1 MTDFIHEHPKDP
13 PSPPPCKD
21 DQEEEVSDKVR
32 QKRVYSYALV
42 LFTVAFALIL
52 WTFLMNQRSHQEVI
66 TELRGSNNILQS
78 TLEENTTLET
88 RVAELEKIVQD
99 LRDELSI
106 TQTNL
111 ENAQSS
117 LQQMQEDIQ
126 NDHRTITAQDL
137 LRELQVAYTD
147 GRLDEA
153 RSIAT
158 LMQDMNLVSMLPSQ
172 SLHSNPDGSEAA
184 APADVFEEIVQALQS
199 EE

>member
-1 MTDFIHEHPKDP
+1 MKCSSMTKAT
-13 PSPPPCKD
+13 SG
-21 DQEEEVSDKVR
+21 V
-32 QKRVYSYALV
+32 A
-42 LFTVAFALIL
+42 AFAVSAVLACGCLVPAAPAHAITAAEKEAEAQGAL
-52 WTFLMNQRSHQEVI
+52 NQLHAM
-66 TELRGSNNILQS
+66 QS